1 MACFA
6 SKFCAFYS
14 LPTWGL
20 QLLVVVVIVVL
31 SEAAILSTEATTIGR
46 GRSEEAVAARSLVV
60 PWFVVS
66 NTTVA
71 RTSTVAALS
80 SFVLRQSKEG
90 LWRVREKV
98 QRGCYCRPLPFEWWR
113 RPLSF
118 SSSCDSHSDCCW
130 LEAARDHV
138 WGRLF
143 GLLLLLT
150 ILKAK
155 GWISLWQYC
164 LFFSFWPTAFTF
176 TIARNSF
183 VCDLS

>member
-1 MACFA
+1 MFENWNLMAISFGVKCLGQLIKNIICHNF
-6 SKFCAFYS
+6 FDI
-14 LPTWGL
+14 LEILNLNVPRVL
-20 QLLVVVVIVVL
+20 QCEKKPDFVNPN
-31 SEAAILSTEATTIGR
+31 ENY
-46 GRSEEAVAARSLVV
+46 V
-60 PWFVVS
+60 P
-66 NTTVA
+66 
-71 RTSTVAALS
+71 
-80 SFVLRQSKEG
+80 SKEG

-155 GWISLWQYC
+155 GWI
-164 LFFSFWPTAFTF
+164 
-176 TIARNSF
+176 
-183 VCDLS
+183 